1 MTTVP
6 TVRGSYVRS
15 TIRALDPVWFQR
27 AAEHQARL
35 TMPAGALGRLLDMG
49 RQLSAIQETLTP
61 HTEPAA
67 VLVMAADHG
76 IAEEGVSAYPQEVT
90 GQMVANF
97 LHGGAAISVLAR
109 RQGARVI
116 VADLGVKIPVL
127 SRPEG
132 QGCTYVADLT
142 VARGTAN
149 FLHGPAMTS

>member
-76 IAEEGVSAYPQEVT
+76 IADEGVSAYPQEVT

-97 LHGGAAISVLAR
+97 LHGGAAITVLAR
-109 RQGARVI
+109 RQRARVVVVDMGI
-116 VADLGVKIPVL
+116 KNPLAAHSPETQATLVL
-127 SRPEG
+127 DQAIAP
-132 QGCTYVADLT
+132 
-142 VARGTAN
+142 GTAN
-149 FLHGPAMTS
+149 FLN